1 MNKSYLVTG
10 AKLRCMWGSK
20 PGTLVISEG
29 HNVIA
34 GGRPKANCSDS
45 RKGENIPE
53 FGICGISSCGRT
65 CRECMSLADKWI
77 NTSGSSW
84 KLEKL
89 NGDTALTMDS
99 ILLCRKGGIIVPE
112 TSGQGDVRKID
123 WKQLMARYPILGFAA
138 MLGKMGCSVFGF
150 DPINLNTGNFIY
162 EKEDLVIHGITT
174 LSFHITYN
182 SMEEYSGGSLG
193 EGWHHNYE
201 ISVDD
206 KGDGMLDLHLGDGRV
221 VSYRR
226 SIGNLYTPLLKGIG
240 LIKQEPDGY
249 HYAAG
254 KDMEYTFDK
263 QGRLLTRKDRNGNTD
278 RFVYN
283 SSGQLCEARGAN
295 GGILYYRY
303 NKEGN
308 LYHVSDHTGREVCLR
323 YSYRVLQQYINP
335 SGQTYTYQYNE
346 NLRLESVTT
355 PRGIEGV
362 RNVYDGANR
371 VISQTLPD
379 GGTAEFLYDDEGK
392 RTYAR
397 DQNGYITSYESDDK
411 FRNIRTLYKDG
422 EERYA
427 YNDNDQRTLYVDKNG
442 NKTQYSYD
450 EQGNLIKIQD
460 ALGIVK
466 NFTYNTEGKL
476 LTASIEGDQLLENIY
491 DKDGHLIRTTDALGR
506 SRKTVY
512 DDKGLPV
519 QIILPDGSSIELTH
533 DERGNISSITNA
545 GQSAILYEY
554 DALNRVIQVTDS
566 EGNQVSYQYDERDH
580 LLSETNPEGAV
591 RSYVY
596 DASGRPVK
604 TTDFDGGVML
614 TAYNVVGK
622 PEKIT
627 DKEGSET
634 KISYDPAGNIS
645 EEVSPSGTVS
655 VYQYDRNNRL
665 IQAKQTAPQQEEP
678 AERVTEYT
686 YDPAGNLLRAQ
697 AGDGKEVMTAVS
709 YEYDALNR
717 VTAVTSPAGGRTVY
731 TYDKKT
737 GKISSITDAAG
748 NQRTF
753 RYNILGELTE
763 ETDIH
768 GNTTRYEYNALGR
781 PATITDGAGR
791 TTRHTYLPGGRL
803 EKTEYSD
810 GTYISYEYD
819 SIGRLK
825 KKTDQSGRSITYTYD
840 CMGRILTVSGSAGQ
854 EKSYTYDAIGNVTSV
869 TDADG
874 NVTKYAYTL
883 NGRLKEVTDALGN
896 KTEYAYDKADRL
908 IYICQHGQAGEAD
921 RTTAYE
927 RDAFG
932 QVVCIRDASGGE
944 EHFCY
949 DALGRMIEKTD
960 REGLVTAYT
969 YTPDGRPE
977 SILYGD
983 GRSAQMEYTPLRQ
996 LAKVKDWLGETRIER
1011 SRQGNPVSITDHNG
1025 RTVRYEWGSMGQREG
1040 MIYPDGTKISWKY
1053 DSLLR
1058 PVQMDRT
1065 ATGRDQLWTQYQYD
1079 GQGRLSEK
1087 RTSGGYITRW
1097 QYDET
1102 GLLGELSHTDAS
1114 GILDRF
1120 QYTYDAAGN
1129 KTAIRKERRGFPEE
1143 SGSYQYA
1150 YDGLHRLTGVEK
1162 DGKPLRSYQY
1172 DTFGNRT
1179 VMEDC
1184 TRGIMTVSEYDALNH
1199 LIRQE
1204 ISKDAFPED
1213 TIQKTYT
1220 YDKRG
1225 NLTGEYQ
1232 DGDLLHGYAFNSM
1245 NRLEKAWDSEGTEAE
1260 YFYNALG
1267 QRTARSTAEET
1278 EEYLLDLTKPYHNLL
1293 ELHKGKHRQTF
1304 YWDMNVSAMEDENRT
1319 LQYYLQDELGSPL
1332 RVLYRSGSG
1341 AAYGYDE
1348 FGADLYDPE
1357 KNPCAGRQYSRQ
1369 GEHQPFGFTGYRY
1382 DDISGT
1388 YFAQAREYQPGEG
1401 RFTAE
1406 DILRGRNTIPKT
1418 LNRYG
1423 YCWGNPIQ
1431 YVDVNGRDP
1440 ITPQDIQKGF
1450 WESVLNAAD
1459 RVVDDFSYQMDC
1471 IENDIKDAVNEGY
1484 QMVKDGVQ
1492 TGLDFLGDMVD
1503 SGMQMAENGMK
1514 AVGDGIQTAVN
1525 RAKVGWNDIIDNTID
1540 EIKSYSETIEQT
1552 TGIKTMGFSPYSGR
1566 TEMGISVGY
1575 GTSFVFDSMGNLA
1588 WQVNANVGGGFFG
1601 AGAGKSFMVTNAP
1614 SYKDLEGWG
1623 GVIGGS
1629 ITCKY
1634 FNMAYDQIFMSE
1646 YTGASFY
1653 GKIGEYPLNISMHG
1667 EASYTFTII
1676 HINIYKLLDIL
1687 KFKDVGT
1694 CS

>member
-20 PGTLVISEG
+20 PGTLVMSEG

-45 RKGENIPE
+45 RKGENIPD

-123 WKQLMARYPILGFAA
+123 WKQLMARYPIIGFAA
-138 MLGKMGCSVFGF
+138 MLGKIGCSVFGF
-150 DPINLNTGNFIY
+150 DPVNLNTGNFIY

-182 SMEEYSGGSLG
+182 SMEEYSGGALG

-201 ISVDD
+201 ILVDD
-206 KGDGMLDLHLGDGRV
+206 KGDGMLELHLGDGRV
-221 VSYRR
+221 VPYRR

-240 LIKQEPDGY
+240 LIKQEPNGY
-249 HYAAG
+249 HYATG
-254 KDMEYTFDK
+254 QGMEYTFDK

-371 VISQTLPD
+371 VVSQTLPD

-717 VTAVTSPAGGRTVY
+717 VTAVTSPVGGRTVY

-854 EKSYTYDAIGNVTSV
+854 EKSYTYDAMGNVTSV

-932 QVVCIRDASGGE
+932 QVVCIRDALGGE

-996 LAKVKDWLGETRIER
+996 LAKVKDWLGETKIER
-1011 SRQGNPVSITDHNG
+1011 DRCGNPVSITDHNG

-1065 ATGRDQLWTQYQYD
+1065 AAGRDPLWTQYQYD

-1129 KTAIRKERRGFPEE
+1129 KTAIKKERRGFPEE
-1143 SGSYQYA
+1143 SGSYQYT

-1204 ISKDAFPED
+1204 ISKGAFPED

-1267 QRTARSTAEET
+1267 QRTATAEET

-1293 ELHKGKHRQTF
+1293 ERQKGKHRQTF